1 MRYAVIGTGAI
12 GGFYGAKLQRSGLEV
27 HFLLNKDYAHVQ
39 RHGLKIYSKDGD
51 FCLPAV
57 HAHAS
62 PATIPVCDVVLIALK
77 TTQNDL
83 LKDLLPPWVAD
94 QGILLTLQNGL
105 GIEPQLAQLVNQ
117 SRVILGGLCFICSH
131 RGAPGEIHHQ
141 DYGSL
146 TIGAYGDGYE
156 PQGVTPL
163 LETMA
168 DHWRQAGVETAVTPD
183 LGYARWKKL
192 LWNVPFNSLSVVLS
206 ATTTEMMANPQTHAL
221 ARDLMEEVQQ
231 AAASQGV
238 AIPTADLEQM
248 LRSTATMAPYVTSM
262 KRDYDHKMPLEL
274 EAILGYPL
282 AVARRKGLALPRMTM
297 LVQLLQHLDQHN
309 RGLSRWQW
317 ASASPSRT
325 PGHSPSTP
333 VAPGAA

>member
-27 HFLLNKDYAHVQ
+27 HFLLHKDYAHVQ

-51 FCLPAV
+51 FHLYPV
-57 HAHAS
+57 HAHAD

-77 TTQNDL
+77 TTQNYR

-105 GIEPQLAQLVNQ
+105 GVEPQLARLVHPG
-117 SRVILGGLCFICSH
+117 RVVLGGLCFICSH
-131 RGAPGEIHHQ
+131 RGAAGEIHHQ

-146 TIGAYGDGYE
+146 TIGAYGDGYQ

-168 DHWRQAGVETAVTPD
+168 SHWRQADVQTFLAPD

-192 LWNVPFNSLSVVLS
+192 LWNVPFNGLSVVLS
-206 ATTTEMMANPQTHAL
+206 ATTTEMVADPHIHAL
-221 ARDLMEEVQQ
+221 ARELMEEVRQ

-262 KRDYDHKMPLEL
+262 KRDYDRKMPLEL
-274 EAILGYPL
+274 DAILGYPL
-282 AVARRKGLALPRMTM
+282 TVAHGKGMALPRMTM
-297 LVQLLQHLDQHN
+297 LHQLLQHLDQHN
-309 RGLSRWQW
+309 RLPGEE
-317 ASASPSRT
+317 APEKVSA
-325 PGHSPSTP
+325 
-333 VAPGAA
+333 

>member
-27 HFLLNKDYAHVQ
+27 HFLLNKDYAHVR

-51 FCLPAV
+51 FHLDTV
-57 HAHAS
+57 HAHAE

-77 TTQNDL
+77 TTRNHL
-83 LKDLLPPWVAD
+83 LKNLLPTWVAD
-94 QGILLTLQNGL
+94 HGILLTLQNGL
-105 GIEPQLAQLVNQ
+105 GVEPQLAQLVNPG
-117 SRVILGGLCFICSH
+117 RVILGGLCFICSH
-131 RGAPGEIHHQ
+131 RGAPGTIHHQ

-146 TIGAYGDGYE
+146 TIGAYGDGYK

-168 DHWRQAGVETAVTPD
+168 SHWRQADVETFLTPD

-192 LWNVPFNSLSVVLS
+192 LWNVPFNGLSVVLS
-206 ATTTEMMANPQTHAL
+206 ATTTEMVTYPQTRTL

-238 AIPTADLEQM
+238 AIPGADLEQM
-248 LRSTATMAPYVTSM
+248 LRSTAAMAPYVTSM
-262 KRDYDHKMPLEL
+262 KRDYDRKMPLEL

-282 AVARRKGLALPRMTM
+282 AVAHRKGVALPRMTM
-297 LVQLLQHLDQHN
+297 LHQLLQHLDRHN
-309 RGLSRWQW
+309 RC
-317 ASASPSRT
+317 
-325 PGHSPSTP
+325 PGGEVPGATP
-333 VAPGAA
+333 VVTAA

>member
-12 GGFYGAKLQRSGLEV
+12 GGFYGAKLQRSGVEV
-27 HFLLNKDYAHVQ
+27 HFLLHNDYTHVQ
-39 RHGLKIYSKDGD
+39 RYGLKIYSKDGD
-51 FCLPAV
+51 FCLSNV

-77 TTQNDL
+77 TTQNNL
-83 LKDLLPPWVAD
+83 LKDLLPLWVAD

-105 GIEPQLAQLVNQ
+105 GVEPQLARLVNP

-131 RGAPGEIHHQ
+131 RGAPGEIYHQ

-146 TIGAYGDGYE
+146 TIGAYGDGYK
-156 PQGVTPL
+156 PQGITPL

-168 DHWRQAGVETAVTPD
+168 QHWRQAGVETFLAPD

-206 ATTTEMMANPQTHAL
+206 ATTTEMMANPQTRAL
-221 ARDLMEEVQQ
+221 GRDLMEEVQQ

-238 AIPTADLEQM
+238 TIPTTDLEQM
-248 LRSTATMAPYVTSM
+248 LHSTATMAPYVTSM
-262 KRDYDHKMPLEL
+262 KRDYDRNLPLEL

-282 AVARRKGLALPRMTM
+282 AVARRQGVALPKMTM
-297 LVQLLQHLDQHN
+297 LHQLLQHLDQHN
-309 RGLSRWQW
+309 RRSDSKAL
-317 ASASPSRT
+317 AT
-325 PGHSPSTP
+325 P
-333 VAPGAA
+333 A

>member
-1 MRYAVIGTGAI
+1 MPRHHMRYAVIGTGAI

-27 HFLLNKDYAHVQ
+27 HFLLHNDHAHVQ

-51 FCLPAV
+51 FSLPAV
-57 HAHAS
+57 HAHVKS
-62 PATIPVCDVVLIALK
+62 ATIPVCDVVLIALK
-77 TTQNDL
+77 TTRNYL
-83 LKDLLPPWVAD
+83 LEDLLPPWVAD
-94 QGILLTLQNGL
+94 HGILLTLQNGL
-105 GIEPQLAQLVNQ
+105 GVEPRLAQLVNPG
-117 SRVILGGLCFICSH
+117 RVILGGLCFICSH

-146 TIGAYGDGYE
+146 TIGAYGDGYK

-168 DHWRQAGVETAVTPD
+168 NHWRQAGVETFLTPD

-206 ATTTEMMANPQTHAL
+206 ATTTEMVTNPQTRTL

-238 AIPTADLEQM
+238 AIPTTDVEQM
-248 LRSTATMAPYVTSM
+248 LHSTATMAPYVTSM

-282 AVARRKGLALPRMTM
+282 AVARRKGVALPRMTM
-297 LVQLLQHLDQHN
+297 LHQLLQHMDRHN
-309 RGLSRWQW
+309 RHSGGEV
-317 ASASPSRT
+317 PGET
-325 PGHSPSTP
+325 PA
-333 VAPGAA
+333 VAPA

>member
-27 HFLLNKDYAHVQ
+27 HFLLNKDYNHVR

-51 FCLPAV
+51 FYLPIINV
-57 HAHAS
+57 HRE
-62 PATIPVCDVVLIALK
+62 PVTIPVCDVVLIALK
-77 TTQNDL
+77 TTQNYL
-83 LKDLLPPWVAD
+83 LKDLLPPWIAD

-105 GIEPQLAQLVNQ
+105 GVEPQLAQLVAPN
-117 SRVILGGLCFICSH
+117 RVIFGGLCFICSH

-146 TIGAYGDGYE
+146 TIGAYGNDYK

-168 DHWRQAGVETAVTPD
+168 NHWRRADVETASTPD

-192 LWNVPFNSLSVVLS
+192 LWNVPFNGLSVVLS
-206 ATTTEMMANPQTHAL
+206 ATTTEMIANPQTRSL

-238 AIPTADLEQM
+238 TIPRADLEQM
-248 LRSTATMAPYVTSM
+248 LHSTSTMAPYVTSM
-262 KRDYDHKMPLEL
+262 KRDYDRKLPLEL

-282 AVARRKGLALPRMTM
+282 AVARAKGVTLPKMTM
-297 LVQLLQHLDQHN
+297 LHQLLQHLNRHN
-309 RGLSRWQW
+309 QL
-317 ASASPSRT
+317 PSGDT
-325 PGHSPSTP
+325 QA
-333 VAPGAA
+333 VAPA

>member
-12 GGFYGAKLQRSGLEV
+12 GGFYGAKLQRSGMEV
-27 HFLLNKDYAHVQ
+27 HFLLHKDYAHVQ

-51 FCLPAV
+51 FCLPVV
-57 HAHAS
+57 HAHVD

-77 TTQNDL
+77 ATQNDR

-94 QGILLTLQNGL
+94 QGILLNLQNGL
-105 GIEPQLAQLVNQ
+105 GVEPQLAQLVNPNPDN
-117 SRVILGGLCFICSH
+117 SNRIILGGLCFICSH

-146 TIGAYGDGYE
+146 TIGSYGDGYK

-168 DHWRQAGVETAVTPD
+168 SHWRQAGVETFLTPD

-192 LWNVPFNSLSVVLS
+192 LWNVPFNGLSVALS
-206 ATTTEMMANPQTHAL
+206 ATTTEMMANPQTRLL

-231 AAASQGV
+231 GAASQGV
-238 AIPTADLEQM
+238 AIPTTDLEQM
-248 LRSTATMAPYVTSM
+248 LHSTATMAPYVTSM
-262 KRDYDHKMPLEL
+262 KRDYDRKMPLEL
-274 EAILGYPL
+274 ATIFGYPL
-282 AVARRKGLALPRMTM
+282 AVARRKGVALPKMTM
-297 LVQLLQHLDQHN
+297 LHQLLQYLDQN
-309 RGLSRWQW
+309 NNPGGKT
-317 ASASPSRT
+317 PS
-325 PGHSPSTP
+325 
-333 VAPGAA
+333 

>member
-12 GGFYGAKLQRSGLEV
+12 GGFYGAKLQRSGVEV
-27 HFLLNKDYAHVQ
+27 HFLLHNDYTHVQ

-51 FCLPAV
+51 FCLPNI

-77 TTQNDL
+77 TTQNNL

-105 GIEPQLAQLVNQ
+105 GVEPQLAQLAGPD
-117 SRVILGGLCFICSH
+117 RVICGGLCFICSH

-146 TIGAYGDGYE
+146 TIGAYGDGYK
-156 PQGVTPL
+156 PQGITPL

-168 DHWRQAGVETAVTPD
+168 QHWRQAGVETFLAPD

-206 ATTTEMMANPQTHAL
+206 ATTTDMMANPQTRAL
-221 ARDLMEEVQQ
+221 GRDLMEEVQQ

-238 AIPTADLEQM
+238 TIPTTDLEQM
-248 LRSTATMAPYVTSM
+248 LHSTATMAPYVTSM
-262 KRDYDHKMPLEL
+262 KRDYDRNLPLEL

-282 AVARRKGLALPRMTM
+282 AVARRQGLVLPKMTM
-297 LVQLLQHLDQHN
+297 LHQLLQHLDLHN
-309 RGLSRWQW
+309 RHPHSK
-317 ASASPSRT
+317 ASAA
-325 PGHSPSTP
+325 P
-333 VAPGAA
+333 V

>member
-27 HFLLNKDYAHVQ
+27 HFLLNNDHAHVQ

-77 TTQNDL
+77 TTQNHL
-83 LKDLLPPWVAD
+83 LKNLLPPWAAD

-105 GIEPQLAQLVNQ
+105 GIEPQLAQLVAPN
-117 SRVILGGLCFICSH
+117 RVILGGLCFICSH

-146 TIGAYGDGYE
+146 TIGAYGEGYR

-168 DHWRQAGVETAVTPD
+168 HHWRQAGVETAITPD

-192 LWNVPFNSLSVVLS
+192 LWNVPFNGLSVVLS
-206 ATTTEMMANPQTHAL
+206 ATTTEMMANPQTRAL
-221 ARDLMEEVQQ
+221 ARDLMEEVQR

-238 AIPTADLEQM
+238 AIATTDLEQM
-248 LRSTATMAPYVTSM
+248 LHSTATMASYVTSM
-262 KRDYDHKMPLEL
+262 KRDYDRNMPLEL

-282 AVARRKGLALPRMTM
+282 AMAGAKGVTLAKMTM
-297 LVQLLQHLDQHN
+297 LHQLLQHLDRHN
-309 RGLSRWQW
+309 RRPG
-317 ASASPSRT
+317 SAAPAAT
-325 PGHSPSTP
+325 PR
-333 VAPGAA
+333 

>member
-12 GGFYGAKLQRSGLEV
+12 GGFYGAKLQRSGVEV
-27 HFLLNKDYAHVQ
+27 HFLLHKDYTHVQ

-77 TTQNDL
+77 TTQNNL
-83 LKDLLPPWVAD
+83 LKDLLPSWVAD

-105 GIEPQLAQLVNQ
+105 GVEPQLAQLINQ

-146 TIGAYGDGYE
+146 TIGAYGDGYK

-192 LWNVPFNSLSVVLS
+192 LWNVPFNGLSVVLS
-206 ATTTEMMANPQTHAL
+206 ATTTEMMANPQTRAL
-221 ARDLMEEVQQ
+221 ARDLMEDVQR

-238 AIPTADLEQM
+238 AIPATDPEQM
-248 LRSTATMAPYVTSM
+248 LHSTATMAPYVTSM
-262 KRDYDHKMPLEL
+262 KRDYDNRMPLEL

-282 AVARRKGLALPRMTM
+282 AVARRQGVALPRMTM
-297 LVQLLQHLDQHN
+297 LHQLLQHLDRHN
-309 RGLSRWQW
+309 RRHGSETT
-317 ASASPSRT
+317 AA
-325 PGHSPSTP
+325 
-333 VAPGAA
+333 APG

>member
-12 GGFYGAKLQRSGLEV
+12 GGFYGAKLQRSGVEV
-27 HFLLNKDYAHVQ
+27 HFLLNKDYSHVR

-51 FCLPAV
+51 FSLSSV

-83 LKDLLPPWVAD
+83 LKDLLPRWVAD

-105 GIEPQLAQLVNQ
+105 GIEPQLAKLVE
-117 SRVILGGLCFICSH
+117 SDRVILGGLCFICSH
-131 RGAPGEIHHQ
+131 RGAPGTIHHQ

-146 TIGAYGDGYE
+146 TIGAYGDGYK
-156 PQGVTPL
+156 PQGITPL

-168 DHWRQAGVETAVTPD
+168 SHWRQAGVETFLTPD

-192 LWNVPFNSLSVVLS
+192 LWNVPFNGLSVVLS
-206 ATTTEMMANPQTHAL
+206 ATTTEMMANPQTRAL
-221 ARDLMEEVQQ
+221 ARDLMEEVQR

-238 AIPTADLEQM
+238 AIPVTDLEQM
-248 LRSTATMAPYVTSM
+248 LHSTATMAPYVTSM
-262 KRDYDHKMPLEL
+262 KRDYDRNMTLEL

-282 AVARRKGLALPRMTM
+282 AVARRQGVALPRMTM
-297 LVQLLQHLDQHN
+297 LHQLLQHLDRHN
-309 RGLSRWQW
+309 RRHG
-317 ASASPSRT
+317 
-325 PGHSPSTP
+325 GEGSTT
-333 VAPGAA
+333 APA